1 MSGNLRMPEEGESIE
16 SLTEAM
22 QGVIEVLTEQAWF
35 ITNIMHT
42 LEEKG
47 IKIKGVMYDKP
58 PLN

>member
-1 MSGNLRMPEEGESIE
+1 MPDEEETIE
-16 SLTEAM
+16 SLTIAM
-22 QGVIEVLTEQAWF
+22 RGIIEVLTEQAWF

-47 IKIKGVMYDKP
+47 IKVKGVMYDKP

>member
-1 MSGNLRMPEEGESIE
+1 MPDEVETIE
-16 SLTEAM
+16 SLTEAL

-47 IKIKGVMYDKP
+47 IKIRGVMYDKP
-58 PLN
+58 PTH

>member
-1 MSGNLRMPEEGESIE
+1 MPDEEETIE
-16 SLTEAM
+16 SLTEAL
-22 QGVIEVLTEQAWF
+22 QGVIEVLTQQAWF

-47 IKIKGVMYDKP
+47 IKIRGVMYDKP

>member
-1 MSGNLRMPEEGESIE
+1 MPDEVETIE
-16 SLTEAM
+16 SLTEAL

-42 LEEKG
+42 LEERG
-47 IKIKGVMYDKP
+47 IKIRGVMYDKP